1 METEHTLVMSETSRW
16 NLDRPGLAVPT
27 GEPEVGGLGDGA
39 LGEDQGAL
47 RLARRNSAQ
56 ADYHCGLRDSY
67 LYLFI
72 ILFIVQLQERC
83 MKNFCALFLCI
94 ETG

>member
-56 ADYHCGLRDSY
+56 ADYHCGLRDSSSYIY
-67 LYLFI
+67 LLYYL
-72 ILFIVQLQERC
+72 
-83 MKNFCALFLCI
+83 
-94 ETG
+94 